1 MQALWDAIADHG
13 VDFVACGIFGL
24 IGLWVK
30 KILNAVTKGIDD
42 LSEMIGNIRKMSM
55 ASTQDRI
62 VYLVGSYKK
71 RGYVTMRE
79 KAIIKDMY
87 EPYKAEGGNS
97 HAKEAIAELE
107 KLDVRED

>member
-1 MQALWDAIADHG
+1 MQALWDAMATHAI
-13 VDFVACGIFGL
+13 DFVACGIFGA

-30 KILNAVTKGIDD
+30 KILGAVTKGIDD
-42 LSEMIGNIRKMSM
+42 LSTMIGNIRRMSM

-87 EPYKAEGGNS
+87 DPYKAEGGNS
-97 HAKEAIAELE
+97 HAKEAMAELE
-107 KLDVRED
+107 KLEVKED